1 MPLVRDKRVKL
12 EKDVPV
18 ELAHVQGDRMRVKQV
33 LLNLISNAI
42 KFTHAGRVLVQ
53 VRPEGEAVHVS
64 VADTGIGISPDEMKH
79 VFQPFYTTKA
89 DGKGTGLGLSVSQ
102 GIVRRH
108 EGTLEVTSEP
118 GKGSTFMVSLP
129 LAP

>member
-1 MPLVRDKRVKL
+1 
-12 EKDVPV
+12 
-18 ELAHVQGDRMRVKQV
+18 
-33 LLNLISNAI
+33 
-42 KFTHAGRVLVQ
+42 
-53 VRPEGEAVHVS
+53 
-64 VADTGIGISPDEMKH
+64 MKH

-118 GKGSTFMVSLP
+118 GKGSTFSVSLP